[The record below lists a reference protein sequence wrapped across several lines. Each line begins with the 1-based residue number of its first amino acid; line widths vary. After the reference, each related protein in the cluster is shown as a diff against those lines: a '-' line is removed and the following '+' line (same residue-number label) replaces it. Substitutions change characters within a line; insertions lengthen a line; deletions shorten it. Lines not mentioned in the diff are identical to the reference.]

1 MSLLRGRFDRPASER
16 MARFGSSLASDL
28 RMLDEDVE
36 GSLAH
41 LAVLA
46 EAGLISDEEADRL
59 SEGLVRVREEILSGA
74 WVPGDEHED
83 VHMAVEARLTEIVGE
98 AGGKLHTAR
107 SRNDQVATDVR
118 LWLRKRLGEIDEALA
133 ALLGALLDRIETE
146 GRTLLPGYTH
156 LQRGQPV
163 WLGHHLLAHAW
174 ALSRDRER
182 LAAARARLDRCPLGA
197 AALAGTPH
205 PVDREL
211 SARLLG
217 FAGPVENAMDAV
229 AARDHEQEAV
239 AACSIAMG
247 HLSRMAEELVLWSSS
262 EMAFVRL
269 PEEYATGS
277 SIMPQKR
284 NPDAAELVRGKA
296 ARVHGSLQTL
306 LGLTRS
312 LPLAYNRDLQES
324 REPLFDSL
332 EATRDSLQVMTGV
345 WAGLEI
351 ERDRFEEELKGDLS
365 LATELADHLAAGGV
379 PFREA
384 HEIVGRIVRWCEE
397 RGGGL
402 ELLTPESAAD
412 FHELLGVDLEEL
424 LDPRAA
430 VERRSSLGGTA
441 WSEVERQAR
450 LLRKGLASS

>member
-1 MSLLRGRFDRPASER
+1 
-16 MARFGSSLASDL
+16 
-28 RMLDEDVE
+28 
-36 GSLAH
+36 
-41 LAVLA
+41 
-46 EAGLISDEEADRL
+46 
-59 SEGLVRVREEILSGA
+59 
-74 WVPGDEHED
+74 
-83 VHMAVEARLTEIVGE
+83 VGE
-98 AGGKLHTAR
+98 VGGKLHTAR

-118 LWLRKRLGEIDEALA
+118 LWLKRRLGEVDQALA
-133 ALLGALLDRIETE
+133 ALLGALLDRVESE
-146 GRTLLPGYTH
+146 GQTLLPGYTH

-182 LAAARARLDRCPLGA
+182 LADARGRLDRCPLGA
-197 AALAGTPH
+197 AALAGTSW

-217 FAGPVENAMDAV
+217 FAAPVENAMDAV
-229 AARDHEQEAV
+229 AARDHEQETV
-239 AACSIAMG
+239 AACAIALG

-262 EMAFVRL
+262 ELAFVRL

-324 REPLFDSL
+324 REPLFDSV
-332 EATRDSLQVMTGV
+332 EATRDCLEIMAGV
-345 WAGLEI
+345 WEGLEI
-351 ERDRFEEELKGDLS
+351 DRGRFEEELKSDLS

-402 ELLTPESAAD
+402 ELLTPEVAAD
-412 FHELLGVDLEEL
+412 FHERLAEDLETLVE
-424 LDPRAA
+424 PRAA
-430 VERRSSLGGTA
+430 VERRRSRGGTA
-441 WSEVERQAR
+441 WSEVERQVR
-450 LLRKGLASS
+450 LLRETLSSPGA